1 MDILI
6 QYSNWIWIAVW
17 FAILFVGAKFCKFK
31 EWNEDAM
38 SFSQTKAILG
48 FCAFGIVL
56 HHCAEHRSAFWLPQY
71 YIKPGL
77 EKFILIGHLLV
88 AIFLFFSE

>member
-31 EWNEDAM
+31 EWNEEAM
-38 SFSQTKAILG
+38 SFSQTKAVLG

-56 HHCAEHRSAFWLPQY
+56 QILTAQMTAFC
-71 YIKPGL
+71 IS
-77 EKFILIGHLLV
+77 I
-88 AIFLFFSE
+88 